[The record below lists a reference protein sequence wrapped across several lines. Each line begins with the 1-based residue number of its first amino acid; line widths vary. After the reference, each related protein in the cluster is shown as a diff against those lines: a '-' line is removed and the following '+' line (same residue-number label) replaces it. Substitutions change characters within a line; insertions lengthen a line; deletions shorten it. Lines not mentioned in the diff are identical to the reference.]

1 MVKSVRNVAVGM
13 FTGVVSQ
20 KQKFSTTVN
29 CYKGKEDSLEST
41 KYKEL
46 KLADQI
52 LKIVERVMEKL
63 MRRQV
68 NTDKIQF
75 DLMS

>member
-1 MVKSVRNVAVGM
+1 M

-20 KQKFSTTVN
+20 RQKLSTTVN
-29 CYKGKEDSLEST
+29 CYKGKGDSLERR
-41 KYKEL
+41 KYREL

-52 LKIVERVMEKL
+52 LKIVGRVMEKL

-68 NTDKIQF
+68 NIDKIQF

>member
-1 MVKSVRNVAVGM
+1 MVKSVRKVE
-13 FTGVVSQ
+13 SQ

-29 CYKGKEDSLEST
+29 CYKGKEDSLESR
-41 KYKEL
+41 KYREL